1 MKYNTHVS
9 WVVFFTS
16 VIVLGLILGGV
27 FGIGTLGR
35 SIVGLSAFVVWLIF
49 DKYMRDRTRSR
60 RQEEEEPGD

>member
-9 WVVFFTS
+9 WVVTFIS
-16 VIVLGLILGGV
+16 LIVLGLILGGV

-49 DKYMRDRTRSR
+49 DKYMRDRTR
-60 RQEEEEPGD
+60 RQEQEARGD

>member
-9 WVVFFTS
+9 WVVTFAS
-16 VIVLGLILGGV
+16 VIVLGLILGVV

-49 DKYMRDRTRSR
+49 DKYMRDRTR
-60 RQEEEEPGD
+60 RQEEEASGD

>member
-9 WVVFFTS
+9 WVVSFAS

-35 SIVGLSAFVVWLIF
+35 SIIGLSLAIVWLIF
-49 DKYMRDRTRSR
+49 DKYMRDRTR
-60 RQEEEEPGD
+60 RQEEESPGR

>member
-9 WVVFFTS
+9 WVVTFIS
-16 VIVLGLILGGV
+16 LIVLGLILGGV

-49 DKYMRDRTRSR
+49 DKYMRDRTR
-60 RQEEEEPGD
+60 RQEEEASGD

>member
-9 WVVFFTS
+9 WVVTFAS
-16 VIVLGLILGGV
+16 LIVLGLILGGV

-49 DKYMRDRTRSR
+49 DKYMRDRSR
-60 RQEEEEPGD
+60 RQEQEARGN

>member
-9 WVVFFTS
+9 WVVSFAS

-35 SIVGLSAFVVWLIF
+35 SIIGLSLAIVWLIF
-49 DKYMRDRTRSR
+49 DKYMRERTR
-60 RQEEEEPGD
+60 RQEEEAPGR

>member
-1 MKYNTHVS
+1 MNYNTHVS
-9 WVVFFTS
+9 WVVTFIS
-16 VIVLGLILGGV
+16 LIVLGLILGGV

-60 RQEEEEPGD
+60 RQEEEAPGD

>member
-9 WVVFFTS
+9 WVVTFAS
-16 VIVLGLILGGV
+16 LIVLGLILGGV

-49 DKYMRDRTRSR
+49 DKYMRDRSR
-60 RQEEEEPGD
+60 RHEEEAAGD

>member
-9 WVVFFTS
+9 WVVSFAS

-35 SIVGLSAFVVWLIF
+35 SIIGLSLAIVWLIF
-49 DKYMRDRTRSR
+49 DKYMRERTR
-60 RQEEEEPGD
+60 RQEQEARGD

>member
-16 VIVLGLILGGV
+16 LIVLGLILGGV

-35 SIVGLSAFVVWLIF
+35 SIIGLSLGIAWLIF
-49 DKYMRDRTRSR
+49 DKYMRDRTR
-60 RQEEEEPGD
+60 RQEEESPGR

>member
-49 DKYMRDRTRSR
+49 DKYMRDRTRIR
-60 RQEEEEPGD
+60 RQEEEAPGR

>member
-9 WVVFFTS
+9 WVVTFIS
-16 VIVLGLILGGV
+16 LIVLGLILGGV

-49 DKYMRDRTRSR
+49 DKYMRDRTR
-60 RQEEEEPGD
+60 RQEQETRGD

>member
-9 WVVFFTS
+9 WVVTFAS
-16 VIVLGLILGGV
+16 LIVLGLILGGV

-49 DKYMRDRTRSR
+49 DKYMRDRTR
-60 RQEEEEPGD
+60 RQEEEARSD